1 MDDLSKNHAKFL
13 LLYHVIFVCT
23 YRKKRL
29 IPYGDEVKRL
39 FEEIAA
45 RSDVSFEA
53 LEVDQDH
60 LHCMVKSEPRISPL
74 AIVRKLKQEST
85 FRLWKTYGTELKRHF
100 WKEKTFWSDG
110 YFCCTIGNASQETI
124 RQYIESQG

>member
-1 MDDLSKNHAKFL
+1 M
-13 LLYHVIFVCT
+13 
-23 YRKKRL
+23 
-29 IPYGDEVKRL
+29 PYGDEVKRL

-45 RSDVSFEA
+45 CSDFSFEA
-53 LEVDQDH
+53 LEVGQDH
-60 LHCMVKSEPRISPL
+60 LHCIVKSEPRISPL

-85 FRLWKTYGTELKRHF
+85 FRLWKTDGTELKRHV

-110 YFCCTIGNASQETI
+110 YFCSTIGNASQETI